1 MPVSPAVSA
10 YGTFIKRGNGAS
22 PEAFTT
28 IAEVLS
34 INGPSMEM
42 ETIDVTTHSTG
53 EPWRQFV
60 GGLLNAGEVSFD
72 INFVPTDSTHNA
84 TDGLLNDMTERVQRN
99 FQILFPDADLEDDR
113 TTWEF
118 TALVTSFQC
127 TEAID
132 DVIKASV
139 TLKLTGKPTLE

>member
-1 MPVSPAVSA
+1 MPASPAISA
-10 YGTFIKRGNGAS
+10 FGTFVKIGDGTS
-22 PEAFTT
+22 PENFAT

-34 INGPSMEM
+34 INGPSMEL

-53 EPWRQFV
+53 EPWRQFI
-60 GGLLNAGEVSFD
+60 GSLLNAGEVSFD
-72 INFVPTDSTHNA
+72 INFIPTNSTHSYSA
-84 TDGLLNDMTERVQRN
+84 GLLKDMVDRTQRN
-99 FQILFPDADLEDDR
+99 FQIVFPDQGN

-132 DVIKASV
+132 DVIKASI
-139 TLKLTGKPTLE
+139 TLKLTGRPTLA